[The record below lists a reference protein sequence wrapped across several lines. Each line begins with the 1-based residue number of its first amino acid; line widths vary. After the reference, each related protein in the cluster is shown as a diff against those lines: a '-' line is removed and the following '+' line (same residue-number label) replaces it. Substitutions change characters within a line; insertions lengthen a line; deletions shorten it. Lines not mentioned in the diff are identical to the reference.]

1 MTRLRRV
8 VASWKPE
15 LAISWEKSIRKFVVP
30 RKYQSNFTQEIC
42 ITLINFYPYSLSLWA
57 WKVFELNLIEFFHPH
72 IIQFTEGSE
81 FSTISHDITFFSHF
95 THPSQ
100 LVDIFSPNENLLFE
114 NRSHNTLFLFF
125 SSLSLDCLSLTTV
138 RLWLKEC
145 HVSGKSWDMPS
156 TSAFPDFFL
165 YTSPFS
171 EIEKMLSRKTHIKN
185 FHVLR
190 LVLMAFLPIW
200 KIYKSKWQKSQQ
212 KNKKI
217 KKNGTLIALIANF

>member
-1 MTRLRRV
+1 MIINYIFILILRFFGFRILSSLLRVPKNRVKKLRWRDYWRV

-125 SSLSLDCLSLTTV
+125 LPSLWIVCHLPLSDC
-138 RLWLKEC
+138 
-145 HVSGKSWDMPS
+145 G
-156 TSAFPDFFL
+156 
-165 YTSPFS
+165 
-171 EIEKMLSRKTHIKN
+171 
-185 FHVLR
+185 
-190 LVLMAFLPIW
+190 
-200 KIYKSKWQKSQQ
+200 
-212 KNKKI
+212 
-217 KKNGTLIALIANF
+217 